1 MIVFGVVLLIVGAVV
16 AIVLG
21 GDAGGWLLP
30 VGLMAAGL
38 GIAVAGLVARVRRSP
53 LRAAVRAHRA
63 GAAGSPLDRVRA
75 VPAMLGST
83 ARGRNPQLP
92 RYQLLLWLIALVYL
106 VSPIDLIPEF
116 LPLLGIGDDIGV
128 ASWLLTSLYAESG
141 NYIAAREARGEIE
154 PGESQ

>member
-1 MIVFGVVLLIVGAVV
+1 MIVFGVVLLVAGAVV
-16 AIVLG
+16 AIAYG

-38 GIAVAGLVARVRRSP
+38 GVSIAGLVARVRRSP
-53 LRAAVRAHRA
+53 LRAAVRAHRT

-75 VPAMLGST
+75 LPAMLGAT

-141 NYIAAREARGEIE
+141 NYLAGEDERREIE
-154 PGESQ
+154 PGERQ

>member
-1 MIVFGVVLLIVGAVV
+1 MIVFGVVLLIAGAVV
-16 AIVLG
+16 AVVFG

-38 GIAVAGLVARVRRSP
+38 GISLAGLVARLRRSP
-53 LRAAVRAHRA
+53 VRAAVRAHRA
-63 GAAGSPLDRVRA
+63 GAAGSPLDRLRA
-75 VPAMLGST
+75 VPAMVGTT
-83 ARGRNPQLP
+83 ARGRNPELP

-106 VSPIDLIPEF
+106 VSPIDFIPEF

-141 NYIAAREARGEIE
+141 NYIAGREQPREVE
-154 PGESQ
+154 PGEPQ

>member
-1 MIVFGVVLLIVGAVV
+1 MIVFGVLLLVAGAVV
-16 AIVLG
+16 AIAFG

-30 VGLMAAGL
+30 VGLMAGGL

-53 LRAAVRAHRA
+53 LRAAARAHRA
-63 GAAGSPLDRVRA
+63 AAGGSPVARVRA
-75 VPAMLGST
+75 VPTMLRVT
-83 ARGRNPQLP
+83 AWGENPQLP

-106 VSPIDLIPEF
+106 VSPVDLIPEF

-141 NYIAAREARGEIE
+141 NYIAARDERRAVD
-154 PGESQ
+154 PGEPQ

>member
-1 MIVFGVVLLIVGAVV
+1 MIVFGVVLLIAGAVV
-16 AIVLG
+16 AIAFG

-38 GIAVAGLVARVRRSP
+38 GIVVAGGVARLRRSP
-53 LRAAVRAHRA
+53 VRAAVRAHRA
-63 GAAGSPLDRVRA
+63 GAAGSPLARLRA

-92 RYQLLLWLIALVYL
+92 RYQLLLWLIAVVYL
-106 VSPIDLIPEF
+106 VSPIDFIPEF

-128 ASWLLTSLYAESG
+128 GSWLLTSLYAESG
-141 NYIAAREARGEIE
+141 NYLARQEERTGIE
-154 PGESQ
+154 PGEAQ